1 VYRPLVMGTRGMV
14 AAGHYIAAHV
24 GAQALAAGGNA
35 VDAGVTAGI
44 ALNVL
49 HPDMTTFTGVAPIM
63 IHLARERR
71 TLTISGLGR
80 WPRAATLDLLN
91 QRLHGH
97 IQDGVLC
104 TVIPAAADAWLT
116 ALERYGTFT
125 AAQALAPAV
134 EIAAHGFP
142 VYGFMRSN
150 LLRQVDLYRRWP
162 STAEIFLPGGR
173 VPEVGEIFVQRDA
186 AATLRR
192 LIEAERAAG
201 GGSRARGV
209 RAARDAFYHG
219 ELARRM
225 ADFAR
230 GEGGLLTEA
239 DLADFHVQEEAP
251 VLARYREYEVWGCGP
266 WCQGPVLGQVLQI
279 LEAFDLR
286 GMGWNS
292 PDYIHTVTEA
302 VKLAMADRE
311 HYVGDPEFV
320 PVPVD
325 GMMSRAYA
333 RDQSRRIDPARAF
346 PGLPR
351 PGDPW
356 RYDAA
361 AWRGHAGAP
370 QLPPCTGPAQVRL
383 PEPADAHAPAEDT
396 SYVAVVDRDGNCFSA
411 TPSDPAAYS
420 PVVPGLGLPLSSRAR
435 QSRLEAGHPA
445 VAGPWRRPRLTPM
458 PVIIF
463 RRGRPWACMGTP
475 GGDVQ
480 PQAMAQVF
488 LNMVEF
494 GMNPQDAVE
503 APRFATF
510 SFPNSFYP
518 HTYEPGVLRV
528 EGRIPEATRAELAVR
543 GHRVQLWP
551 DWEWEAGAVL
561 AVVVEEG
568 GLLQGAAD
576 PRREGYAIGW

>member
-1 VYRPLVMGTRGMV
+1 VHRPLVMGTRGLV
-14 AAGHYIAAHV
+14 AAGHYIAAHA

-44 ALNVL
+44 ALNIL
-49 HPDMTTFTGVAPIM
+49 HPDMATFTGVAPIM
-63 IHLARERR
+63 IHLAAERR
-71 TLTISGLGR
+71 TITISGLGR
-80 WPRAATLDLLN
+80 WPRAARLD
-91 QRLHGH
+91 RLGER
-97 IQDGVLC
+97 IEPGVLH
-104 TVIPAAADAWLT
+104 TVIPSAVDAWLT
-116 ALERYGTFT
+116 ALDRYGTFSP
-125 AAQALAPAV
+125 AQALAPAI
-134 EIAAHGFP
+134 ELAEHGFP
-142 VYGFMRSN
+142 VYGFMRGN
-150 LLRQVDLYRRWP
+150 LLRQQDLYRRWP

-192 LIEAERAAG
+192 LAAG
-201 GGSRARGV
+201 G
-209 RAARDAFYHG
+209 RDAFYRG
-219 ELARRM
+219 ELAARM
-225 ADFAR
+225 AAFAQA
-230 GEGGLLTEA
+230 EGGLLTER

-251 VLARYREYEVWGCGP
+251 VVARYRDYEIWGCGP
-266 WCQGPVLGQVLQI
+266 WCQGPALGQILQVL
-279 LEAFDLR
+279 ECFDLR
-286 GMGWNS
+286 AMGWGS
-292 PDYIHTVTEA
+292 AAYVHVVTEA

-311 HYVGDPEFV
+311 YYVGDPEFV
-320 PVPVD
+320 SVPTE

-333 RDQSRRIDPARAF
+333 RDQSRRIDPRRAF
-346 PGLPR
+346 PALPA

-356 RYDAA
+356 RHDAA

-370 QLPPCTGPAQVRL
+370 QLPPCTGPAEVTL
-383 PEPADAHAPAEDT
+383 PEPVAVHTPAEDT

-435 QSRLEAGHPA
+435 QSRLQPGHPA

-463 RRGRPWACMGTP
+463 RGGRPWACMGTP

-510 SFPNSFYP
+510 SFPNSFCP

-528 EGRIPEATRAELAVR
+528 EGRMPQPVREQLAAL
-543 GHRVQLWP
+543 GHRVEAWP

-561 AVVVEEG
+561 TVVVEPG
-568 GLLQGAAD
+568 GLMKGAAD

>member
-1 VYRPLVMGTRGMV
+1 MYRPLVMGTRGMV
-14 AAGHYIAAHV
+14 AAGHYIAAHA

-44 ALNVL
+44 ALNML

-63 IHLARERR
+63 IHLAREGR
-71 TLTISGLGR
+71 TVTISGLGR

-91 QRLHGH
+91 ERLHGH

-104 TVIPAAADAWLT
+104 TVIPAAVDAWLT
-116 ALERYGTFT
+116 ALDRYGTFS
-125 AAQALAPAV
+125 AAQALAPAI
-134 EIAAHGFP
+134 EIAEHGFP
-142 VYGFMRSN
+142 VYGFMRGN
-150 LLRQVDLYRRWP
+150 LLRQEAMYRRWP
-162 STAEIFLPGGR
+162 ATAAIFLPGGR
-173 VPEVGEIFVQRDA
+173 VPEVGEVFVQRDA

-192 LIEAERAAG
+192 LAA
-201 GGSRARGV
+201 APV
-209 RAARDAFYHG
+209 ARDAFYRG
-219 ELARRM
+219 ELAAKM
-225 ADFAR
+225 AAFAR
-230 GEGGLLTEA
+230 SEGGLLTEQ

-251 VLARYREYEVWGCGP
+251 IVARYKDYEIWGCGP
-266 WCQGPVLGQVLQI
+266 WCQGIVLGQVLQMM
-279 LEAFDLR
+279 ETFDV
-286 GMGWNS
+286 GAMGHNS
-292 PDYIHTVTEA
+292 PAYVHALTEA

-311 HYVGDPEFV
+311 YYVGDPEFV
-320 PVPVD
+320 SVPAE
-325 GMMSRAYA
+325 GMLSRAYA
-333 RDQSRRIDPARAF
+333 RDQSRRIDPGRAC
-346 PGLPR
+346 PELPR

-356 RYDAA
+356 RHDAT
-361 AWRGHAGAP
+361 AWRGHPGAP
-370 QLPPCTGPAQVRL
+370 RLPPCDGPAKVTL
-383 PEPADAHAPAEDT
+383 PPAAAVHTAAEDT

-420 PVVPGLGLPLSSRAR
+420 PVVPGMGLPLSARAR
-435 QSRLEAGHPA
+435 QNRLEAGHPA

-463 RRGRPWACMGTP
+463 RGGRPWACMGTP

-494 GMNPQDAVE
+494 GLNPQDAVE

-518 HTYEPGVLRV
+518 HTYEPGVLRL
-528 EGRIPEATRAELAVR
+528 EGRIPAETRSQLAAL
-543 GHRVQLWP
+543 GHRVELWP

-561 AVVVEEG
+561 TVVSEAG
-568 GLLQGAAD
+568 GLMQGAAD